1 VPHRVTDVA
10 DRVAG
15 EGVERLVRLHHHR
28 RLRRIDRVAQLDP
41 PSDGAWAAGD
51 PPPRPGC
58 SLDVLIDGAQAL
70 PAVQR
75 ALEGARHWVHIA
87 GWHVTPGFGLTRDD
101 AARPLRDL
109 LGELAERVEVRVLLW
124 GGAPAPVFHPT
135 RSAVR
140 AVRDELT
147 RGSRVQVALDVHERP
162 MHCHHEKL
170 VIVDGEV
177 AFVNGIDLTTLA
189 GDRYDDAAHRVRGGL
204 GWHDVGTRLRG
215 PAVTDVAE
223 HFAARWEA
231 VEGVPAPSAPAA
243 AAAAGVPAAS
253 GVPAAVG
260 APAASAAPAAP
271 ADPGPP
277 APAGDLTVQVVR
289 TVPEKVYDFA
299 PRGDFRILEAYTRA
313 LRSARSLIYLEDQFL
328 WSPEVTAIL
337 HDKLAD
343 PPADDFRIVLLLPA
357 KANNG
362 ADDTRGQ
369 LSLLVQADDGGR
381 RLLATTIRS
390 RTGGVTA
397 NCYVHAKVGI
407 VDDAWLTI
415 GSANLNEH
423 SLFND
428 TEMNVV
434 TLDPGLARA
443 TRLRLWAEHLE
454 RRPQDVDG
462 QPARVVDEL
471 WRPIAREQLERR
483 KAGASATHRLCEL
496 PGVSRRARTILGPL
510 KGLAD
515 DG

>member
-1 VPHRVTDVA
+1 VTDAV
-10 DRVAG
+10 DRLAG
-15 EGVERLVRLHHHR
+15 GGLERLVRVKHHR
-28 RLRRIDRVAQLDP
+28 RLRRIDRLAQLDP
-41 PSDGAWAAGD
+41 PADGLWAAGD

-58 SLDVLIDGAQAL
+58 ALDVLIDGAQAL
-70 PAVQR
+70 PAVLA
-75 ALEGARHWVHIA
+75 ALEGARHWVHIS

-109 LGELAERVEVRVLLW
+109 LAELAERIDVRVLLW

-135 RSAVR
+135 RAAVR
-140 AVRDELT
+140 SVRDELT
-147 RGSRVQVALDVHERP
+147 RGSRVQVGLDVHERP

-189 GDRYDDAAHRVRGGL
+189 GDRYDDSAHRVRGGL

-223 HFAARWEA
+223 HFAARW
-231 VEGVPAPSAPAA
+231 
-243 AAAAGVPAAS
+243 
-253 GVPAAVG
+253 AAVTG
-260 APAASAAPAAP
+260 EPAPAAP
-271 ADPGPP
+271 ASTTP
-277 APAGDLTVQVVR
+277 APPTAVATTTLPAAGDLEVQVVR
-289 TVPEKVYDFA
+289 TIPERVYDFA

-328 WSPEVTAIL
+328 WSPEIAAIL
-337 HDKLAD
+337 HDKLAA
-343 PPADDFRIVLLLPA
+343 PPTDDFRVVLLLPA

-369 LSLLVQADDGGR
+369 LSLLVQADDGAG

-390 RTGGVTA
+390 RSGGVTA

-423 SLFND
+423 SLLND

-434 TLDPGLARA
+434 TCDSGLARA

-454 RRPQDVDG
+454 CRPQDVDG
-462 QPARVVDEL
+462 PPARVVDER

-483 KAGASATHRLCEL
+483 RAGAPATHRLCEL